1 MPSGMGACNTPDQRT
16 TDAPLRSDFRPR
28 RHACRH
34 RPRSH
39 PGHQPRACLGR
50 AAPRGDRGNPP
61 VCRAGCAADDRTRLR
76 GDRGAGAAAADEPLY
91 EAFIA
96 YYAENIAVDSRPFPG
111 TLELLDR
118 LDDAGVKLGICTNKQ
133 ERLSLKLLDGLGLR
147 HRFGA
152 IIGADT
158 IGIPK
163 PDPAPYREAVARL
176 EAGGGS
182 VMIGDSE
189 TDILTARN
197 AGVPVIAVT
206 FGYTERHVREFA
218 PDHVVDHMDHVW
230 PAIAGYLPKP

>member
-1 MPSGMGACNTPDQRT
+1 MPPFAAIFDLDGTLVDTAPDLTRATNHVLASEGRRQV
-16 TDAPLRSDFRPR
+16 AIAEIRPFV
-28 RHACRH
+28 
-34 RPRSH
+34 
-39 PGHQPRACLGR
+39 G
-50 AAPRGDRGNPP
+50 
-61 VCRAGCAADDRTRLR
+61 
-76 GDRGAGAAAADEPLY
+76 RGARRMIERGFAATGAPVPPQRMDSLY

-176 EAGGGS
+176 QAGGGS

>member
-1 MPSGMGACNTPDQRT
+1 MPPFAAIFDTAPDLTRAT
-16 TDAPLRSDFRPR
+16 NHVLASEGR
-28 RHACRH
+28 RHVAIAEI
-34 RPRSH
+34 RPFV
-39 PGHQPRACLGR
+39 G
-50 AAPRGDRGNPP
+50 
-61 VCRAGCAADDRTRLR
+61 
-76 GDRGAGAAAADEPLY
+76 RGARRMIERGFAATGAPVPPQRMDSLY

>member
-1 MPSGMGACNTPDQRT
+1 MPPFAAIFDLDGTLVDTAPDLTRATNHVLASEGRRQV
-16 TDAPLRSDFRPR
+16 AIAEIRPFV
-28 RHACRH
+28 
-34 RPRSH
+34 
-39 PGHQPRACLGR
+39 G
-50 AAPRGDRGNPP
+50 
-61 VCRAGCAADDRTRLR
+61 
-76 GDRGAGAAAADEPLY
+76 RGARRMIERGFAATGAPVPPQRMDSLY

-111 TLELLDR
+111 TLALLDR
-118 LDDAGVKLGICTNKQ
+118 LDEAGIKLGICTNKQ

>member
-1 MPSGMGACNTPDQRT
+1 MPPFAAIFDLDGTLVDTAPDLTRATNHVLASEGRRQV
-16 TDAPLRSDFRPR
+16 AIAEIRPFV
-28 RHACRH
+28 
-34 RPRSH
+34 
-39 PGHQPRACLGR
+39 G
-50 AAPRGDRGNPP
+50 
-61 VCRAGCAADDRTRLR
+61 
-76 GDRGAGAAAADEPLY
+76 RGARRMIERGFAATGAPVPPQRMEPLY

-118 LDDAGVKLGICTNKQ
+118 LDEAGVKLGICTNKQ

>member
-1 MPSGMGACNTPDQRT
+1 MPPFAAIFDLDGTLVDTAPDLTRATNHVLASEGRRQV
-16 TDAPLRSDFRPR
+16 AIAEIRPFV
-28 RHACRH
+28 
-34 RPRSH
+34 
-39 PGHQPRACLGR
+39 G
-50 AAPRGDRGNPP
+50 
-61 VCRAGCAADDRTRLR
+61 
-76 GDRGAGAAAADEPLY
+76 RGARRMIERGFAATGAPVPPQRMDSLY

>member
-1 MPSGMGACNTPDQRT
+1 MPPFAAIFDLDGTLVDTAPDLTRATNHVLASEGRRQV
-16 TDAPLRSDFRPR
+16 AIAEIRPFV
-28 RHACRH
+28 
-34 RPRSH
+34 
-39 PGHQPRACLGR
+39 G
-50 AAPRGDRGNPP
+50 
-61 VCRAGCAADDRTRLR
+61 
-76 GDRGAGAAAADEPLY
+76 RGARRMIERGFAATGEPVPPQRMDSLY

-158 IGIPK
+158 IGIAK

>member
-1 MPSGMGACNTPDQRT
+1 MPPFAAIFDLDGTLVDTAPDLTRATNHVLASEGRRQV
-16 TDAPLRSDFRPR
+16 AIAEIRPFV
-28 RHACRH
+28 
-34 RPRSH
+34 
-39 PGHQPRACLGR
+39 G
-50 AAPRGDRGNPP
+50 
-61 VCRAGCAADDRTRLR
+61 
-76 GDRGAGAAAADEPLY
+76 RGARRMIERGFAATGAPVPPQRMDSLY

-118 LDDAGVKLGICTNKQ
+118 LDEAEVKLGICTNKQ